1 MNREPDFSGNPGEQK
16 PGISIASILGLSVF
30 LGLIT
35 GAGAGV
41 SLILPVTLI
50 SALILYFNR
59 DKIAASGAPEK
70 VARKSAKAVQGT
82 YVWPEFGQFACTI
95 STQPY
100 QQAIEQLAQENG
112 IDFENTATAQSRIL
126 KAHLMPDDSNPYD
139 SDMVRVSINNRTVGY
154 FDHQPAR
161 SFLDQLEEKGLSG
174 QVTICNAMITKS
186 VDADGKRIR
195 YGVKLDI
202 EMPSDA

>member
-1 MNREPDFSGNPGEQK
+1 MNREPDSSSNPGEQK

-70 VARKSAKAVQGT
+70 DARKSAKAAQGT
-82 YVWPEFGQFACTI
+82 YVWPEHGQFACTI
-95 STQPY
+95 STAPY
-100 QQAIEQLAQENG
+100 QKTIEQLVQENG

-126 KAHLMPDDSNPYD
+126 KAHLLPDDSNPYD
-139 SDMVRVSINNRTVGY
+139 SDMVRVCINGRTIGY

-174 QVTICNAMITKS
+174 QVTICNAMITQN
-186 VDADGKRIR
+186 VDADGEKIR

-202 EMPSDA
+202 AI

>member
-1 MNREPDFSGNPGEQK
+1 MNREPDSSGNPDEQK

-41 SLILPVTLI
+41 SLILPVTLV

-59 DKIAASGAPEK
+59 DKIAASGGQEK
-70 VARKSAKAVQGT
+70 GVRKSAKAAQGT
-82 YVWPEFGQFACTI
+82 YVWPELGQFACAI
-95 STQPY
+95 SAEPY

-112 IDFENTATAQSRIL
+112 IDFENTAAAQSRIL
-126 KAHLMPDDSNPYD
+126 KAHLMQDNSNPYD
-139 SDMVRVSINNRTVGY
+139 SDIVRVSINDRTVGY

-161 SFLDQLEEKGLSG
+161 SFLDQLDEKGLSE
-174 QVTICNAMITKS
+174 QVTICNAMITKR
-186 VDADGKRIR
+186 VDEDGKKVR
-195 YGVKLDI
+195 YGVRLDI
-202 EMPSDA
+202 ALME

>member
-1 MNREPDFSGNPGEQK
+1 MNKEPDSSGNPGEQK

-59 DKIAASGAPEK
+59 DKIAASEVPENGEQ
-70 VARKSAKAVQGT
+70 KSAKPVQGT
-82 YVWPEFGQFACTI
+82 YVWPELGQFACTI
-95 STQPY
+95 SAGPY
-100 QQAIEQLAQENG
+100 QQTIAQLAQENG
-112 IDFENTATAQSRIL
+112 IDFENAAAVRSHIL
-126 KAHLMPDDSNPYD
+126 RAHLIPDNSNPYD
-139 SDMVRVSINNRTVGY
+139 SDIVRININGHAVGY
-154 FDHQPAR
+154 LDRKRAR
-161 SFLDQLEEKGLSG
+161 SFRRTLEEKKLSD
-174 QVTICNAMITKS
+174 QVTICDAIITGGS
-186 VDADGKRIR
+186 VVDGRLFN

-202 EMPSDA
+202 ELLD

>member
-70 VARKSAKAVQGT
+70 DARKSAKAAQGT
-82 YVWPEFGQFACTI
+82 YVWPEHGQFAYTI
-95 STQPY
+95 STAPY
-100 QQAIEQLAQENG
+100 QKTIEQLVQENG

-126 KAHLMPDDSNPYD
+126 KAHLLPDDSNPYD
-139 SDMVRVSINNRTVGY
+139 SDMVRVCINGRTIGY

-174 QVTICNAMITKS
+174 QVTICNAMITQN
-186 VDADGKRIR
+186 VDADGEKIR
-195 YGVKLDI
+195 YGIRLDI
-202 EMPSDA
+202 AI

>member
-41 SLILPVTLI
+41 LLILPVTLI
-50 SALILYFNR
+50 SAFILYFNR

-70 VARKSAKAVQGT
+70 DARKSAKAAQGT
-82 YVWPEFGQFACTI
+82 YVWPELDQFACTI
-95 STQPY
+95 STAPY
-100 QQAIEQLAQENG
+100 QKTIEQLVQENG

-126 KAHLMPDDSNPYD
+126 KAHLLPDDSNPYD
-139 SDMVRVSINNRTVGY
+139 SDMVRVCINGRTIGY

-174 QVTICNAMITKS
+174 QVTICNAMITQN
-186 VDADGKRIR
+186 VDADGEKIR

-202 EMPSDA
+202 AI

>member
-1 MNREPDFSGNPGEQK
+1 MDREPDASGDSGEQK

-30 LGLIT
+30 LGLIA

-41 SLILPVTLI
+41 SLILPATLI

-59 DKIAASGAPEK
+59 DKIAASGTPEK
-70 VARKSAKAVQGT
+70 STPKITKPAQGT
-82 YVWPEFGQFACTI
+82 YVWPELGQFACTI
-95 STQPY
+95 STEPY
-100 QQAIEQLAQENG
+100 QQAIAQLAQENG
-112 IDFENTATAQSRIL
+112 IDFETAATTQSLIL
-126 KAHLMPDDSNPYD
+126 RAHLIPDTSNPYD

-161 SFLDQLEEKGLSG
+161 SFLEQLDEKGLSG
-174 QVTICNAMITKS
+174 QVTICDATIMKS
-186 VDADGKRIR
+186 ADAGGKKNR

-202 EMPSDA
+202 ALTE

>member
-59 DKIAASGAPEK
+59 DKIAASGGSEK
-70 VARKSAKAVQGT
+70 VVQKSAQAAQGT
-82 YVWPEFGQFACTI
+82 YVWPELGQFACTI
-95 STQPY
+95 STAPY
-100 QQAIEQLAQENG
+100 QKTIEQLVQENG

-126 KAHLMPDDSNPYD
+126 RAHLIPDDSNPYD
-139 SDMVRVSINNRTVGY
+139 SDMVRVNINNRAVGY

-161 SFLDQLEEKGLSG
+161 NFLDQLDEKGLSE
-174 QVTICNAMITKS
+174 QVTICNAMIVKR
-186 VDADGKRIR
+186 VDADGKKLS

-202 EMPSDA
+202 ELIE

>member
-1 MNREPDFSGNPGEQK
+1 MNREPDSSGNPGEQK
-16 PGISIASILGLSVF
+16 PGISIASILGLSAF

-59 DKIAASGAPEK
+59 DKIAASGASEK
-70 VARKSAKAVQGT
+70 GAQKSAKPAQGT
-82 YVWPEFGQFACTI
+82 YVWPELNQFACAI
-95 STQPY
+95 STEPY
-100 QQAIEQLAQENG
+100 QQTIEQLAQENG
-112 IDFENTATAQSRIL
+112 IDFDNAATAQLHIL
-126 KAHLMPDDSNPYD
+126 KAHLIPDNSNPYD
-139 SDMVRVSINNRTVGY
+139 SDMVRVSINNRTIGY

-161 SFLDQLEEKGLSG
+161 SFLDQLNEKGLSE

-186 VDADGKRIR
+186 ADADGKKNR

-202 EMPSDA
+202 AILG

>member
-1 MNREPDFSGNPGEQK
+1 MNREPDFSGNSGAQK

-70 VARKSAKAVQGT
+70 GARKSAKAAQGT
-82 YVWPEFGQFACTI
+82 YVWPEHDQFACTI
-95 STQPY
+95 STAPY
-100 QQAIEQLAQENG
+100 QKTIEQLVQENS

-126 KAHLMPDDSNPYD
+126 KAHMMPDDSNPYD
-139 SDMVRVSINNRTVGY
+139 SDMVRVSINGRTAGY
-154 FDHQPAR
+154 FDHQLAR

-174 QVTICNAMITKS
+174 QVTICNAMITKG
-186 VDADGKRIR
+186 VDADGEKIR

-202 EMPSDA
+202 AI